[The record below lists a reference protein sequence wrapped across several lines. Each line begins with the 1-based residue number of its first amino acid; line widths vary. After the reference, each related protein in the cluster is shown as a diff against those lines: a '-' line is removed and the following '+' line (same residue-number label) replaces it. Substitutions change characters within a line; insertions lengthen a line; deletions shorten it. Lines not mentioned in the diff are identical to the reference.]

1 MHSQNI
7 FVPVGTDF
15 TDEEV
20 SLICQGLMIGAYR
33 FDLYKTEKSPKVRF
47 TVYSERDYSAAVQ
60 NGKMLGECTNLA
72 RDLVNTPGS
81 DMTPVV
87 LAQKAAA
94 QAELCGVKYE
104 ISMNSRSRRWVW
116 AASWQWPV
124 AVSIRPV

>member
-1 MHSQNI
+1 MRK
-7 FVPVGTDF
+7 
-15 TDEEV
+15 V

-87 LAQKAAA
+87 LRRRLRPRQNCAASSMRF
-94 QAELCGVKYE
+94 
-104 ISMNSRSRRWVW
+104 SMNSRSRRWVW
-116 AASWQWPV
+116 EASWQWPG